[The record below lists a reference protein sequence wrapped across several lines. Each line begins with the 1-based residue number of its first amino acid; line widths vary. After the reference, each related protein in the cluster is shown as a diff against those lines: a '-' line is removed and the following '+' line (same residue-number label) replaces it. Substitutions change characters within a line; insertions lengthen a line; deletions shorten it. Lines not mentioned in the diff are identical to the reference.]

1 MSECPATCGGFL
13 SDRECVASDGAE
25 PPSLPQRP
33 RRLRGGSPLE
43 VVFGSSRVGASAP
56 SGAPR
61 LKIEF
66 SRFGPCAGAATAAAA
81 AMAAVVAM
89 SAAAVAAVAVAAIAE
104 AVAAAADALVETCCQ
119 LSWCRLAGLC
129 PRTHQA
135 EGHGPVPRLAN
146 LSAAPTAA
154 PTSSKVLALFG
165 KETPR

>member
-1 MSECPATCGGFL
+1 MALPSICGHAQEGPPRVVHVPPHVALSETLGVGGE
-13 SDRECVASDGAE
+13 SAVAMDA
-25 PPSLPQRP
+25 
-33 RRLRGGSPLE
+33 RLAQYLE
-43 VVFGSSRVGASAP
+43 ERVAAN
-56 SGAPR
+56 
-61 LKIEF
+61 
-66 SRFGPCAGAATAAAA
+66 ATAAVA

-104 AVAAAADALVETCCQ
+104 AGVAVAPADAFVETCCQ
-119 LSWCRLAGLC
+119 LSWCRRAGLC

-146 LSAAPTAA
+146 LSGAPTAA

>member
-1 MSECPATCGGFL
+1 MVHVPPHVALSETLGVGESA
-13 SDRECVASDGAE
+13 VADA
-25 PPSLPQRP
+25 
-33 RRLRGGSPLE
+33 RLAQHLE
-43 VVFGSSRVGASAP
+43 ERAA
-56 SGAPR
+56 AN
-61 LKIEF
+61 
-66 SRFGPCAGAATAAAA
+66 ATAAVA